1 MTFLSRRRFL
11 QGAAAAAFAPALAA
25 DAPLPRVAAIFT
37 EFRYRSHAHVILEN
51 FLEPFVFNGK
61 WTEPAARIVSF
72 YADQLPEKEMAR
84 DVAKEYRIPLYKS
97 IGEALT
103 LGGKELAVDAV
114 LSIGEHGKYPIN
126 ARGVPEYPRKR

>member
-1 MTFLSRRRFL
+1 MNRRTFLQHSAL
-11 QGAAAAAFAPALAA
+11 LAGAACLHAA
-25 DAPLPRVAAIFT
+25 DRPELPKVAALFT

-61 WTEPAARIVSF
+61 RTDPGVQVVAF
-72 YADQLPEKEMAR
+72 YADQFPEKDMAR
-84 DVAKEYRIPLYKS
+84 AVAREYKIPLFKT

-114 LSIGEHGKYPIN
+114 L
-126 ARGVPEYPRKR
+126 